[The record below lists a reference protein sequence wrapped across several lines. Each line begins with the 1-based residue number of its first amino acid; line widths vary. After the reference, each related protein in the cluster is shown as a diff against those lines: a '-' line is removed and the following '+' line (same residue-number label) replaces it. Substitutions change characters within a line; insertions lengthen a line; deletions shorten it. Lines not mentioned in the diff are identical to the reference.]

1 MCGVLGILSKKEL
14 ELQSSLPLL
23 QLLAHRGQD
32 ASGIAW
38 IPKYRRSQGLPEVQS
53 VKVKGLP
60 LDLEVHNTST
70 HLLIGSTR
78 YPTFGKKSSSSDLDE
93 FAQPFTRYTPWG
105 PLSVVHNGNIIF
117 APDTGLR
124 NVDYCSDA
132 EILTELLTQYLIKG
146 QGDLLWAVT
155 KLMKSID
162 GAYSICGI
170 YRDKMFAFRDP
181 YAIRPLCFT
190 NSEDLIVV
198 SSESLVFNQMGLQ
211 KTRDVKPGELII
223 FEDDDD
229 E

>member
-1 MCGVLGILSKKEL
+1 MCGVLGIFSKKEI
-14 ELQSSLPLL
+14 ELSSSLPLL

-38 IPKYRRSQGLPEVQS
+38 IPKYRRSQGLSEVHS
-53 VKVKGLP
+53 AKVKGLP
-60 LDLEVHNTST
+60 LDIEIHENST

-78 YPTFGKKSSSSDLDE
+78 YPTFGKKSNESTLED

-105 PLSVVHNGNIIF
+105 PLSIVHNGNIIF

-155 KLMKSID
+155 KLMKHID

-170 YRDKMFAFRDP
+170 FRNKMFAFRDP
-181 YAIRPLCFT
+181 YAIRPLCFSNT
-190 NSEDLIVV
+190 DNMVVV
-198 SSESLVFNQMGLQ
+198 SSESLVFNQMGMQ
-211 KTRDVKPGELII
+211 KTRDVRAGELII
-223 FEDDDD
+223 FEDDD
-229 E
+229 EE